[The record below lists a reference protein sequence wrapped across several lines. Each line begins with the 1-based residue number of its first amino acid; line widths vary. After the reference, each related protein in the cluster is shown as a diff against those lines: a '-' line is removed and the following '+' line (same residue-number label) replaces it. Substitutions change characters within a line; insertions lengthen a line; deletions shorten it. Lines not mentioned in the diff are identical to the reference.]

1 MPKGGTVEIKAEKMI
16 IDTKEM
22 LPLPKGEYIKISIKD
37 TGLGIPKK
45 NLQKIFYPYF
55 TTKDKGSGLGLATT
69 FSIIKKHNGHIT
81 LESELGV
88 GTTFYIYLPTH
99 KEKIML
105 EEKKIEKM
113 FKGEGKILLMDDDK
127 FILDVTKELLTELGY
142 EVELAKNGIEAIEL
156 YKNAKKSSKPFDAI
170 IMDLTIQGGMGGKET
185 IQEIIAFD
193 PKVKAIVSSG
203 YAKDPI
209 MDNFKKYGFIGAIV
223 KPYGVEELSKTLDKI
238 IKNIDKEF

>member
-1 MPKGGTVEIKAEKMI
+1 MA
-16 IDTKEM
+16 
-22 LPLPKGEYIKISIKD
+22 
-37 TGLGIPKK
+37 
-45 NLQKIFYPYF
+45 Q
-55 TTKDKGSGLGLATT
+55 
-69 FSIIKKHNGHIT
+69 
-81 LESELGV
+81 
-88 GTTFYIYLPTH
+88 IYLRYIQRNAAQLYGSTSIFRIGIIGKWYDHFSDEH
-99 KEKIML
+99 KQA
-105 EEKKIEKM
+105 
-113 FKGEGKILLMDDDK
+113 FK
-127 FILDVTKELLTELGY
+127 DVTGDLLTELGY

-223 KPYGVEELSKTLDKI
+223 KPYGVEELSKTLYKI